1 MSILGICTVT
11 CKKETTYFYQLSKYT
26 QISLALLNLTQV
38 MEIYLKKGCPMNN
51 SHILV
56 LLVTTLHCQSL
67 YNFIFLENMEK
78 NVENDNYEKELITIF
93 NLTDGSS
100 IFCELLS

>member
-1 MSILGICTVT
+1 
-11 CKKETTYFYQLSKYT
+11 
-26 QISLALLNLTQV
+26 
-38 MEIYLKKGCPMNN
+38 MEIYLKKGCSMNS

-56 LLVTTLHCQSL
+56 IVTTLHCQSL

-93 NLTDGSS
+93 NLTDESS

>member
-1 MSILGICTVT
+1 M
-11 CKKETTYFYQLSKYT
+11 
-26 QISLALLNLTQV
+26 A
-38 MEIYLKKGCPMNN
+38 IYLKKGCSMNS

-56 LLVTTLHCQSL
+56 LLGTTLHCQSL
-67 YNFIFLENMEK
+67 YNFIFLENMGK
-78 NVENDNYEKELITIF
+78 NVENDKYEKELITIF